1 MSNPEQPAAASPPWW
16 ALLPPAQTGVSCG
29 EHTHQLRWIDGSLI
43 ALDHPDAEGERV
55 LAALG
60 GDRCECIDLVESWG
74 ARGDDLEVLAIGP
87 RSAADKLTIGPGEIE
102 QLQGGGMW
110 RPPAHGS
117 VLSFARLRPHATLPA
132 RLRAR
137 LTPHR
142 ATQSHVS
149 AFFSGSHIAGS
160 GSAFVISG
168 PRTPGQ
174 PERDAERRAGLLSLL
189 ALGGEFQFRL
199 SATVAAAWADGGS
212 RAGDAATR
220 RPALVAALA
229 GRVAPAAAA
238 WLGSEADL
246 VGVVPHEGSDWG
258 RLQATGTGSER
269 KVSVALPVGWLASV
283 WAAGLAVTAGH
294 LIVAVT
300 EAAWPD
306 ATVLGVPEP
315 GADPV
320 ILELTAADGAWT
332 RQPGAAQ

>member
-1 MSNPEQPAAASPPWW
+1 VSNPEQPAAASPPWW

-29 EHTHQLRWIDGSLI
+29 GHTHQLRWSEGTLT
-43 ALDHPDAEGERV
+43 ALDHPDVEGERV

-60 GDRCECIDLVESWG
+60 GGRCECIDLVESWS
-74 ARGDDLEVLAIGP
+74 AHGDDLEALAIGP
-87 RSAADKLTIGPGEIE
+87 RSAADKLTIGPDEIE

-117 VLSFARLRPHATLPA
+117 VLSYARLRPHATLPA

-142 ATQSHVS
+142 ATQPRVS
-149 AFFSGSHIAGS
+149 ALFSGSHSAGS

-168 PRTPGQ
+168 PGTPGQ
-174 PERDAERRAGLLSLL
+174 PERGAERRAGLLSLL

-238 WLGSEADL
+238 WLGSEPDL
-246 VGVVPHEGSDWG
+246 VDVVPHEGPDWG

-294 LIVAVT
+294 LIVAIT
-300 EAAWPD
+300 GAAWPD

-315 GADPV
+315 GANPV
-320 ILELTAADGAWT
+320 ILKLRAADGAWT
-332 RQPGAAQ
+332 RQPGATQ

>member
-1 MSNPEQPAAASPPWW
+1 M
-16 ALLPPAQTGVSCG
+16 
-29 EHTHQLRWIDGSLI
+29 
-43 ALDHPDAEGERV
+43 
-55 LAALG
+55 
-60 GDRCECIDLVESWG
+60 
-74 ARGDDLEVLAIGP
+74 
-87 RSAADKLTIGPGEIE
+87 
-102 QLQGGGMW
+102 
-110 RPPAHGS
+110 
-117 VLSFARLRPHATLPA
+117 
-132 RLRAR
+132 
-137 LTPHR
+137 
-142 ATQSHVS
+142 
-149 AFFSGSHIAGS
+149 
-160 GSAFVISG
+160 
-168 PRTPGQ
+168 PGQ

-238 WLGSEADL
+238 WLGTEPDL
-246 VGVVPHEGSDWG
+246 VDVVPHEGPDWG

-320 ILELTAADGAWT
+320 TLKLRAADGAWT
-332 RQPGAAQ
+332 RQPGATQ